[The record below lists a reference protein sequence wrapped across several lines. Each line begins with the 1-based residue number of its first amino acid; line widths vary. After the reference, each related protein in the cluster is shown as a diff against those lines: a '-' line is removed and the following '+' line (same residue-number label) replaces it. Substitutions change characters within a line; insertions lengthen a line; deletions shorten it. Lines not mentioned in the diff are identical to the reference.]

1 MKASLHPRQEAR
13 LAALRGYNILD
24 TPREADFDEIVA
36 LASQICEAPISVV
49 NLVDAERQWFKA
61 EVGLGVRETPI
72 ETSICAHAI
81 LEEAFVEIPDTL
93 QDQRMRGNALCD
105 GEPGL
110 RFYAGAQLQTPDGL
124 PLGTLCVLDYKP
136 RTLTPLQRNA
146 IIVLGRQVMAQL
158 DLRLAL
164 RRQKLLLKEIDHR
177 VKNSLA
183 SISALIKLQARAA
196 KDDDSLHF
204 LEAVDSRISRIGALH
219 EQLYKAGDG
228 GEVNLGDYIDQ
239 VVTTLRA
246 TGAANVRIELSADM
260 IVANPPL
267 AAAFGVI
274 VSEFVMNSL
283 KHAFP
288 DGRHGQVSIALKAD
302 GPGIKLTCRDNGV
315 GFFDASAKRGIGL
328 RLIEASAAQCGARVE
343 TLEATPGFG
352 IAVCVPA

>member
-1 MKASLHPRQEAR
+1 MKASSHPRQEAR

-164 RRQKLLLKEIDHR
+164 RLPQRRSRTRLDKLWQECKEEDRELGVQDVEQKRLDYKREPRRARRHGRQCKRGAIAPGCKGQVKQIRHTGVLEPLKCQRAGVHDGSQAKHR
-177 VKNSLA
+177 CRQVRENA
-183 SISALIKLQARAA
+183 ERAA
-196 KDDDSLHF
+196 ERCKHARD
-204 LEAVDSRISRIGALH
+204 A
-219 EQLYKAGDG
+219 
-228 GEVNLGDYIDQ
+228 
-239 VVTTLRA
+239 TLREA
-246 TGAANVRIELSADM
+246 RGNGEHDTGSRNENHDERGDEELY
-260 IVANPPL
+260 
-267 AAAFGVI
+267 
-274 VSEFVMNSL
+274 
-283 KHAFP
+283 
-288 DGRHGQVSIALKAD
+288 
-302 GPGIKLTCRDNGV
+302 
-315 GFFDASAKRGIGL
+315 
-328 RLIEASAAQCGARVE
+328 
-343 TLEATPGFG
+343 
-352 IAVCVPA
+352 